1 MRLTKILTNCTTLPQ
16 GNAIRLAFSIL
27 YNINVCIAWLDFD
40 FAAVDALLLLS
51 LRLGV
56 YIAQLILQAV
66 LKFHNHGQTTGIS

>member
-1 MRLTKILTNCTTLPQ
+1 MPSGMHLADFNM
-16 GNAIRLAFSIL
+16 NA
-27 YNINVCIAWLDFD
+27 CIALLDFD